1 MMDKMFG
8 FMRMNIFFVL
18 SFSNINIV
26 KYIRNLYVIYVWKR
40 KIVFKRI
47 FFNWDDLIECVKIC
61 INYIESVKD
70 LMELLK
76 VIYGGI
82 LSLLFIL
89 YVEIGWN

>member
-18 SFSNINIV
+18 SFSKINIV

-47 FFNWDDLIECVKIC
+47 VFNWNDLIECVKIC
-61 INYIESVKD
+61 VNYIESVKD

>member
-18 SFSNINIV
+18 SFSKINIV

-47 FFNWDDLIECVKIC
+47 FFNWDDLIQCVKIC
-61 INYIESVKD
+61 INYIESIKD
-70 LMELLK
+70 LMELLR

>member
-18 SFSNINIV
+18 SLSKINIV

-47 FFNWDDLIECVKIC
+47 FFNWDDLIECVNIC
-61 INYIESVKD
+61 INYIESIKD

-89 YVEIGWN
+89 